1 MLRKFPKSLSIDAV
15 ARGLFLVYL
24 AESAFGSS
32 GKLISFGPLSLRML
46 LFGLCFAASLP
57 AVVRNLRHLAGNGQV
72 LTTVILG
79 VYWLVCAGVGVFS
92 GNALGLVWADV
103 STMMALALVPGFL
116 AVMAGEGI
124 LNRAMDVMFW
134 SAAALGAVSVVLHFA
149 MANVTEEGFNLV
161 NGWINARSLGGLA
174 YMASGIQRIYFK
186 SQIFLQVAIVY
197 GVWKL
202 GDPGTKKRLW
212 IYAAMGVLFCAWVL
226 SYTRGFWL
234 GLVISAVL
242 VLLLCPWQWKLYLK
256 ASGAMLA
263 VFAVFLALSS
273 LVYSGP
279 RVVYEILGRTDAS
292 LLAEKDNVQSEK
304 VEMDADGDG
313 DVSVDEANDAA
324 SMLRGQSLQLIWQRI
339 GENPVFGS
347 GLGENLDE
355 IRSDGKVE
363 YMYHDIWMKTGLVGL
378 MLFLGCFFGFLVP
391 QIRQELRNRGSRP
404 QWRDPRIRNRFLTAA
419 YLGVALTSWFNPFL
433 TNPMGIS
440 LLMLTAT
447 AVYTTI
453 NDYRK

>member
-92 GNALGLVWADV
+92 GNALGLVWADM

-378 MLFLGCFFGFLVP
+378 ILFLGCFFGFLVP

-404 QWRDPRIRNRFLTAA
+404 QWHDPRIRNRFLTAA

>member
-15 ARGLFLVYL
+15 ARALFLVYL

-124 LNRAMDVMFW
+124 LNRAMDVIFW

-149 MANVTEEGFNLV
+149 MANVTEEGFDLV
-161 NGWINARSLGGLA
+161 NDWINARSLGGLA

-234 GLVISAVL
+234 GLVISAAL

-324 SMLRGQSLQLIWQRI
+324 SMLRGQSLKLIWQRI

-378 MLFLGCFFGFLVP
+378 LLFLGCFFGFLVP

>member
-15 ARGLFLVYL
+15 ARALFLVYL

-32 GKLISFGPLSLRML
+32 GKLISFGPVSLRML

-124 LNRAMDVMFW
+124 LNRAMDAMFW

-149 MANVTEEGFNLV
+149 MANVTEEGFDLV

-378 MLFLGCFFGFLVP
+378 ILFLGCFFGFLVP

-440 LLMLTAT
+440 LLMLTGT

>member
-1 MLRKFPKSLSIDAV
+1 
-15 ARGLFLVYL
+15 
-24 AESAFGSS
+24 
-32 GKLISFGPLSLRML
+32 
-46 LFGLCFAASLP
+46 
-57 AVVRNLRHLAGNGQV
+57 
-72 LTTVILG
+72 
-79 VYWLVCAGVGVFS
+79 
-92 GNALGLVWADV
+92 
-103 STMMALALVPGFL
+103 
-116 AVMAGEGI
+116 
-124 LNRAMDVMFW
+124 
-134 SAAALGAVSVVLHFA
+134 
-149 MANVTEEGFNLV
+149 
-161 NGWINARSLGGLA
+161 
-174 YMASGIQRIYFK
+174 MASGIQRIYFK

-279 RVVYEILGRTDAS
+279 RVVYEILGRTDVS

-339 GENPVFGS
+339 DENPVFGS

-378 MLFLGCFFGFLVP
+378 ILFLGCFFGFLVP

-440 LLMLTAT
+440 LLMLTGT

>member
-15 ARGLFLVYL
+15 ARVLFLIYL

-32 GKLISFGPLSLRML
+32 GKLISFGPVSLRML

-57 AVVRNLRHLAGNGQV
+57 AVAGNLRRLAGNGQV
-72 LTTVILG
+72 LTAVALG
-79 VYWLVCAGVGVFS
+79 GYWLICAAVGVFS
-92 GNALGLVWADV
+92 GNSLGLVWADV
-103 STMMALALVPGFL
+103 STVMALALVPGFL
-116 AVMAGEGI
+116 AVMAGKGV
-124 LNRAMDVMFW
+124 LSRAMDVIFW
-134 SAAALGAVSVVLHFA
+134 SAAALAAVSVMLHFA
-149 MANVTEEGFNLV
+149 MAGATKERFDLV
-161 NGWINARSLGGLA
+161 NGWINDRSLGGLA
-174 YMASGIQRIYFK
+174 YMATGIQRIYFK

-202 GDPGTKKRLW
+202 GNPGAKHRLW
-212 IYAAMGVLFCAWVL
+212 ICGAMGILFCAWVL

-242 VLLLCPWQWKLYLK
+242 VLLLCPWRWKLYLK

-273 LVYSGP
+273 LVYGGP
-279 RVVYEILGRTDAS
+279 KVVYEILGRTDTS
-292 LLAEKDNVQSEK
+292 LFAEKENVQTEK
-304 VEMDADGDG
+304 VEMDSDGDG
-313 DVSVDEANDAA
+313 DVSVGEANDAA
-324 SMLRGQSLQLIWQRI
+324 SMLRGQSLKLIWQRI

-378 MLFLGCFFGFLVP
+378 LLFLGCFFGFLVP
-391 QIRQELRNRGSRP
+391 QIRQERGSRGRKP
-404 QWRDPRIRNRFLTAA
+404 QWTDPLVRNRFLTAA

-433 TNPMGIS
+433 NNPMGIS
-440 LLMLTAT
+440 LLMLTGT
-447 AVYTTI
+447 AVYSTN
-453 NDYRK
+453 NDFRK

>member
-32 GKLISFGPLSLRML
+32 GKLISFGPVSLRML

-149 MANVTEEGFNLV
+149 MANVTEEGFDLV

-378 MLFLGCFFGFLVP
+378 ILFLGCFFGFLVP

-440 LLMLTAT
+440 LLMLTGT